1 MKIKISEKLAKE
13 QIQNLQ
19 CCSKSNKNVKL
30 ALIDRQIGGKDISD
44 GYEKGLE
51 LRVLDGI
58 ISTKYLFSEKLHKA
72 NTAKMLA

>member
-1 MKIKISEKLAKE
+1 MLF
-13 QIQNLQ
+13 
-19 CCSKSNKNVKL
+19 KSNNNVKL

-58 ISTKYLFSEKLHKA
+58 ISIKYLFSEKLHKV
-72 NTAKMLA
+72 NIVKIVGMIHLVS